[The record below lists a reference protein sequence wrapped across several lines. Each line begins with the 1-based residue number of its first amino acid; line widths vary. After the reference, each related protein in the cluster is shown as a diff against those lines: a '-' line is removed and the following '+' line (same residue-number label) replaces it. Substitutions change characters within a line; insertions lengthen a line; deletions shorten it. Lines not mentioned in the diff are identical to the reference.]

1 MQLTPVFDACIDAFC
16 AETLH
21 FSPGWEQGPD
31 KQKYINALAQL
42 RLSTRQ
48 GGGGLA
54 AASDVWPCALMAS
67 INSFARWLEN
77 TPQKLI
83 KLQAM
88 IANLFKLLFI
98 TLLFVIKPSC
108 IINTMKLSKNLTIRQ
123 TQISLKSTL
132 EKFIKIY

>member
-1 MQLTPVFDACIDAFC
+1 
-16 AETLH
+16 
-21 FSPGWEQGPD
+21 
-31 KQKYINALAQL
+31 
-42 RLSTRQ
+42 
-48 GGGGLA
+48 
-54 AASDVWPCALMAS
+54 
-67 INSFARWLEN
+67 
-77 TPQKLI
+77 
-83 KLQAM
+83 M